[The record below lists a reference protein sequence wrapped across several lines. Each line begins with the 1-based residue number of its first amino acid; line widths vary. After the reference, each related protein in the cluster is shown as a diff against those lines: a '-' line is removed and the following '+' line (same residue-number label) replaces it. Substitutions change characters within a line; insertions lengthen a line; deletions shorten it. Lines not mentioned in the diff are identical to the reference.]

1 MSSLIALSI
10 TTAILCGI
18 WTYLSSVIGIL
29 GWIGFAGCTSF
40 FAAGGKK
47 EGFKVSII
55 ANISG
60 VFWAIVTIKLSSIL
74 NFNIGPAIAT
84 GIITFIMCAQAKNK
98 YLAFIPGT
106 FVGSFSTFAASGNW
120 RVVLLGLMCGALLG
134 YSCEWTGNRLYE
146 KVKGSKL
153 GNF

>member
-10 TTAILCGI
+10 TTAILCAI
-18 WTYLSSVIGIL
+18 WTYLSGVIGIL

-47 EGFKVSII
+47 EGFKASIV

-60 VFWAIVTIKLSSIL
+60 VFWAMITIKLSSIL
-74 NFNIGPAIAT
+74 NFNSGAAIAT
-84 GIITFIMCAQAKNK
+84 GLITFVMCAQAKNK

-106 FVGSFSTFAASGNW
+106 FLGSFSTFAASGDW
-120 RVVLLGLMCGALLG
+120 KAVLSGLICGAFLG
-134 YSCEWTGNRLYE
+134 YACEWTGNKLYE
-146 KVKGSKL
+146 KVEKE
-153 GNF
+153 

>member
-10 TTAILCGI
+10 TTAIFCAI
-18 WTYLSSVIGIL
+18 WTYLSGVIGIL

-47 EGFKVSII
+47 EGFKASIV

-60 VFWAIVTIKLSSIL
+60 VFWAMITIKLSSIL
-74 NFNIGPAIAT
+74 NFNSGVAIAT
-84 GIITFIMCAQAKNK
+84 GLITFVMCAQAKNK

-106 FVGSFSTFAASGNW
+106 FVGSFSTFAAAGDW
-120 RVVLLGLMCGALLG
+120 KVVLLGLICGAFLG
-134 YSCEWTGNRLYE
+134 YTCEWTGNKLYE
-146 KVKGSKL
+146 KVKK
-153 GNF
+153 